1 MQSAIK
7 SKADKQFAASQKKS
21 EVALKEKEKL
31 QLERAGHTANLR
43 ALRLAKEASDKKT
56 SEIAVAKKVPSKKI
70 KTS

>member
-31 QLERAGHTANLR
+31 QLERAGHAANLR
-43 ALRLAKEASDKKT
+43 ALRLAKEASDKKA
-56 SEIAVAKKVPSKKI
+56 SEIAAAEKATAKKR